1 MSGRGQCTRQW
12 VISGVAGRKEMHLT
26 ERKRETAHAVNK
38 LAVGQL
44 VSDTTSADPAVHVS
58 R

>member
-26 ERKRETAHAVNK
+26 ERETAHAVNK